1 MNIISIE
8 GVVKASFSC
17 KTKDLRDVLKFLKAG
32 LKKTWME
39 EKPYCEITIKT
50 NAVDFAVI
58 GARKTL
64 YCQATGPV
72 RITISF
78 AHFLYLV
85 EDQPRIQTKI
95 SVGDDFMT
103 INETTVG
110 VTTWFFQ
117 DDSILRSIDL
127 PFNYGIAD
135 VLRLPF
141 RYTEKEI
148 EFNKLTDEYKSAC
161 ATLSYDSKLIIKRLK
176 KYGISKDEVEKF
188 IHDQIFK

>member
-1 MNIISIE
+1 MNMISIE

-85 EDQPRIQTKI
+85 EDRPRIQTKI

-127 PFNYGIAD
+127 PFN
-135 VLRLPF
+135 
-141 RYTEKEI
+141 
-148 EFNKLTDEYKSAC
+148 
-161 ATLSYDSKLIIKRLK
+161 
-176 KYGISKDEVEKF
+176 
-188 IHDQIFK
+188 